1 MKLTKERAA
10 DNRQRII
17 ETASRLFRQHG
28 FDGVGLAD
36 LMKAA
41 GFTHGGFYNHFGSKE
56 ALAADAASAGLNHSS
71 LQLCSALED
80 QRKKGTSGLAR
91 FVERYLSCEHRDGR
105 ESGCTIAAL
114 ACDAAREGKEIQER
128 FAQGIGEELEILAS
142 YFTKGVKDEAS
153 LLSARDRAIPILA
166 ELVGA
171 IVLARAVAQANP
183 SLSEE
188 ILRAGRRSLAKRPSG
203 EPGPPRARRKRGRR
217 ISPESERSGGR
228 AGAATST

>member
-1 MKLTKERAA
+1 MKLTREQAA

-41 GFTHGGFYNHFGSKE
+41 GFTHGGFYNHFPSKE
-56 ALAADAASAGLNHSS
+56 ALVAQAASAGLNHSS
-71 LQLCSALED
+71 AKLSDALMD
-80 QRKKGTSGLAR
+80 DDKPDRSSLPR
-91 FVERYLSCEHRDGR
+91 YVERYLSSEHRDGR

-114 ACDAAREGKEIQER
+114 AGDAAREGKEIQER
-128 FAQGIGEELEILAS
+128 FADGIWEQLEIFVS
-142 YFTKGVKDEAS
+142 YLNRGSKDEAS
-153 LLSARDRAIPILA
+153 PLFAREQAILLLA

-171 IVLARAVAQANP
+171 IILARAVAQANP

-188 ILRAGRRSLAKRPSG
+188 ILRTSRRSLVKRLSPAPAPS
-203 EPGPPRARRKRGRR
+203 RLRKKR
-217 ISPESERSGGR
+217 
-228 AGAATST
+228 

>member
-1 MKLTKERAA
+1 MKLTREQAA

-41 GFTHGGFYNHFGSKE
+41 GFTHGGFYNHFPSKE
-56 ALAADAASAGLNHSS
+56 ALAAEAASSGLNHSTVKLS
-71 LQLCSALED
+71 DALMDE
-80 QRKKGTSGLAR
+80 RKTGGSSLAR
-91 FVERYLSCEHRDGR
+91 YVDRYLSPQHRDDR

-114 ACDAAREGKEIQER
+114 ACDAARQGKEIQER
-128 FAQGIGEELEILAS
+128 FAEGIEEELEIFAS
-142 YFTKGVKDEAS
+142 YFAAQSSEDDAAPR
-153 LLSARDRAIPILA
+153 SARAHAIQVIA

-171 IVLARAVAQANP
+171 VILARAVDQANP

-188 ILRAGRRSLAKRPSG
+188 ILRTSRDNLLSK
-203 EPGPPRARRKRGRR
+203 PRAAPSRARLQKHRVAKSSIR
-217 ISPESERSGGR
+217 ERQS
-228 AGAATST
+228 SK